1 MSTITADQKQAL
13 DQQAVN
19 NFREYLQIPSVHPD
33 VDYEPCVTFLEKQA
47 KSLGLPAKVISVVAG
62 KPIVIITWLGKEP
75 SLPAILLNSHM
86 DVVPVFEEKWTYKPF
101 SAHVDEKGNIY
112 ARGSQDMKCVGIQY
126 LEAIRRL
133 KLQGV
138 TLRRTI
144 HVSFVPD
151 EETGGVDGMKAFV
164 KTNDFKN
171 LNIGFALDEG
181 MASPTNEYPVF
192 YAERIIWQ
200 MHIHCPGHPGHGS
213 LLLENTAGEK
223 VAHFLNK
230 LYEFRKTQQQKLK
243 ENPNFTIGD
252 VTTVNLTQVQGG
264 VQPNVIPPEY
274 ILTVDARISIT
285 TCLKKFEEMV
295 NKWCSEAGQGVY
307 VEFEQKQHLVTPT
320 KVDNSNSYWIAFKS
334 AADELGITLRPQVFY
349 GATDCRYIRTVGLP
363 AIGFSPINNTPIL
376 AHDNDEFL
384 NTATFLK
391 GIDYYQKILEK
402 IANLAGY
409 FKKNEKRLKM

>member
-334 AADELGITLRPQVFY
+334 AADEL
-349 GATDCRYIRTVGLP
+349 IRFCT
-363 AIGFSPINNTPIL
+363 
-376 AHDNDEFL
+376 
-384 NTATFLK
+384 
-391 GIDYYQKILEK
+391 
-402 IANLAGY
+402 
-409 FKKNEKRLKM
+409 

>member
-334 AADELGITLRPQVFY
+334 AADELGMRLVPLVCPAKSDMTFVRDLGI
-349 GATDCRYIRTVGLP
+349 P
-363 AIGFSPINNTPIL
+363 AIGFSPMSNTEPL
-376 AHDNDEFL
+376 LHRFNEHLHRD
-384 NTATFLK
+384 TFLK
-391 GIDYYQKILEK
+391 GINIYCHLIQ
-402 IANLAGY
+402 ALA
-409 FKKNEKRLKM
+409 KCK